1 MTAEAAT
8 CWYVVHT
15 QPHAE
20 DKARVHLARQGFTT
34 YLPRCLKRRR
44 HARRVQIVPAPYF
57 PRYLFIT
64 IDMATQRW
72 SSIQSTMGVSRLVC
86 NGDQPASVPVAVIDQ
101 LKQNED
107 EHGFIPVKR
116 PPFKPGSR
124 IKVLDG
130 AFSDCIGIFEAET
143 SDARVAILLELLGR
157 KVRVSLES
165 DLISAA

>member
-1 MTAEAAT
+1 MTAEAAA

-20 DKARVHLARQGFTT
+20 DKARTHLTRQGFTT
-34 YLPRCLKRRR
+34 YLPRYLKRRR
-44 HARRVQIVPAPYF
+44 HARRVQIVPAPFF
-57 PRYLFIT
+57 PRYLFIA

-72 SSIQSTMGVSRLVC
+72 PSIHSTVGVSRLVC
-86 NGDQPASVPVAVIDQ
+86 NGDTPAMVPTCVIDQ
-101 LKQNED
+101 LRQNED
-107 EHGFIPVKR
+107 ELGFIPVKR
-116 PPFKPGSR
+116 PQFTPGSR

-143 SDARVAILLELLGR
+143 SDARVAILLDLLGR

-165 DLISAA
+165 ELISAA